1 MPETEVL
8 YSDLVF
14 VKSRGNQSR
23 DAASSAPETNSAKV
37 IVAKTQSKP
46 LHGAKPVRSKLTT
59 ERVAF
64 VVVCVLLV
72 LALVALCYISYQN
85 VQSRKNLQR
94 LKAEPEVWKASQSD
108 GQIFQKDGVCR
119 SCDSGWEL
127 NGESCY
133 RFSTT
138 QDTWERS
145 RRICQLQN
153 GNLVK
158 IDSRDEQSFVERRL
172 RDKMSFQEDKFWIGL
187 TDSKQEGRWLWAD
200 GSPLDPSL
208 SFWARNEPDNWSGDG
223 GGEVG
228 EDCVRM
234 GEKDGAHELLCW
246 FDKACGV
253 PHRSVCEKTA
263 RKGRRPSCE
272 FL

>member
-14 VKSRGNQSR
+14 VKSRGNQSK
-23 DAASSAPETNSAKV
+23 DAASSAPEKNYAEV

-108 GQIFQKDGVCR
+108 GQIFQKDAVCR

-127 NGESCY
+127 DGESCY
-133 RFSTT
+133 LFTT
-138 QDTWERS
+138 NQRTWEQS
-145 RRICQLQN
+145 RRFCQLRN

-208 SFWARNEPDNWSGDG
+208 SLWGRNEPDNWSGEG

-234 GEKDGAHELLCW
+234 GEKDGAHDLLCW
-246 FDKACGV
+246 FDKACDV
-253 PHRSVCEKTA
+253 PQRSVCEKTA
-263 RKGRRPSCE
+263 RKGRPSCE